1 LSQHF
6 LDVQVLDYVEE
17 ILCSGLVSLNVDQS
31 NDCRQ
36 FKIRDKVGLL
46 IIAEILN
53 GNLYL
58 PEKKLQ
64 FKNFLNGINK
74 KYKLNFFYIINLN
87 EFSLNT
93 AWVIGFLDT
102 EGSLSARIVNNGK
115 YLSVNLTFS
124 QAYSSE
130 LISKLAAICNGTY
143 SLSKHNYWEV
153 SISFTKFPI
162 TVLPYISKY
171 KLQTKR
177 QYIFKYWSEI
187 NRPAIQKVYLTAE
200 GHLKMTK
207 LADKIQYIHQNYF
220 LIARNSLGKV
230 TIKDELAY

>member
-87 EFSLNT
+87 ELSLNT
-93 AWVIGFLDT
+93 A
-102 EGSLSARIVNNGK
+102 
-115 YLSVNLTFS
+115 
-124 QAYSSE
+124 
-130 LISKLAAICNGTY
+130 
-143 SLSKHNYWEV
+143 
-153 SISFTKFPI
+153 
-162 TVLPYISKY
+162 
-171 KLQTKR
+171 
-177 QYIFKYWSEI
+177 
-187 NRPAIQKVYLTAE
+187 
-200 GHLKMTK
+200 
-207 LADKIQYIHQNYF
+207 
-220 LIARNSLGKV
+220 
-230 TIKDELAY
+230 